1 MEEFSKELA
10 SHPDQQQVSY
20 VLKGVQHGFWLG
32 FHSAH
37 KLKPAK
43 RNKPSALHHAHI
55 VDAYLAN
62 KVSLGRVASPSPL
75 FLVCIYAVLGSF
87 LRRASLANGT

>member
-10 SHPDQQQVSY
+10 GHPDQQQVSY
-20 VLKGVQHGFWLG
+20 VLQGLWHGFRLG

-37 KLKPAK
+37 KLKPSE
-43 RNKPSALHHAHI
+43 RNKPPALHHTHI

-62 KVSLGRVASPSPL
+62 KVSLGRVSSPL
-75 FLVCIYAVLGSF
+75 FPGCTLAVLGSA
-87 LRRASLANGT
+87 LRKDSQANGTG